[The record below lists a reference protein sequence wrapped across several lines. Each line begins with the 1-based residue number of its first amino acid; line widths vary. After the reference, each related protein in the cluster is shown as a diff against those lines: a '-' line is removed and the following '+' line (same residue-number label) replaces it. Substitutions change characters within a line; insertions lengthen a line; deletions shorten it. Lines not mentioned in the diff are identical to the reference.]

1 MITKITGQLVA
12 LADDVLT
19 LRLGGI
25 EYEVL
30 IPEFTR
36 RQLQGE
42 VSREI
47 SLHTIEYLEGNP
59 MQGRMTPRLIGFLTD
74 VEREFFELICSVDGV
89 GARKA
94 LRAMVRPVKEVATA
108 IEEQDA
114 KFLSS
119 LPGIGPAMADR
130 IIAKLRR
137 KVPKFALMVARE
149 AEYEAEV
156 QPDVIAE
163 TFEVL
168 RTLGHSESDARRLMD
183 AALSAKKKYKDV
195 ESLLQAI
202 YQMSHGKQ
210 E

>member
-1 MITKITGQLVA
+1 LITKITGQLAA
-12 LADDVLT
+12 LGDDVLT
-19 LRLGGI
+19 LRLGGF

-36 RQLQGE
+36 RQLQGG
-42 VSREI
+42 VKQDV

-59 MQGRMTPRLIGFLTD
+59 MQGRMTPRLIGFLTG
-74 VEREFFELICSVDGV
+74 VEREFFELFCSVDGV
-89 GARKA
+89 GVRKA

-149 AEYEAEV
+149 AKHEAEV
-156 QPDVIAE
+156 PPDIVAE

-183 AALSAKKKYKDV
+183 AALAAKKKYKDV
-195 ESLLQAI
+195 QSLLQAI
-202 YQMSHGKQ
+202 YQQSHGKP